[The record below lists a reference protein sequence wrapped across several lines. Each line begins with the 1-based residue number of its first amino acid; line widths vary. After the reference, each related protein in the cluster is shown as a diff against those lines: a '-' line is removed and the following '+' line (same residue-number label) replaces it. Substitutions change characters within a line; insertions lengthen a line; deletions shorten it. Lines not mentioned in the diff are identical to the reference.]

1 MILILSLVGVLVLVL
16 FPFIRVVFRVIK
28 DMIICKK
35 CGLGKSREIYY
46 RYGYFDIGNEVIH
59 LL

>member
-1 MILILSLVGVLVLVL
+1 MGVLVLVL

-28 DMIICKK
+28 DMLICKK

-46 RYGYFDIGNEVIH
+46 RYGYFVIGNEVIH